1 MKKTLTANVSG
12 TVFHIEEDAYDRLQQ
27 YLNGIRA
34 QFEGTDGREEIM
46 ADIEARIAELFNER
60 LDGKRQVVAMGDV
73 EHVIGVMGQ
82 PEDYADGEGRAEA
95 ESTVPPSSGKSNDKG
110 YKRLFR
116 DPDDKWV
123 GGVCAGLAAYIG
135 MDPIWLR
142 IILIVLFFLGTGVPF
157 LLYLI
162 LWILVPKA
170 ESAADRLRMEGE
182 PVTVD
187 NLKRAFEEGGKR
199 VANEAKDLGRN
210 WSREARTRSG
220 SAAGIIGKL
229 LGAGIILIAFSLL
242 LSLITAAVGGAFG
255 LWHATWST
263 DDLGVL
269 DIGALIFETREQ
281 ALWLGIGALTLCL
294 IPIVA
299 IMLAGFRLLLDTRT
313 PGWFG
318 WTLAL
323 LWIAALV
330 PTIWGG
336 LQLGRDFHRRNS
348 TRTEVTLA
356 SPSGDVLYL
365 DAMTPSDTTG
375 WSMHFDE
382 DEIDI
387 DLEGLHIENGR
398 ISGGWARL
406 DVEQS
411 PDSLYHLVTVRSAQG
426 RSAKDALARAN
437 NISTE
442 FRQEGDVLFVSP
454 VLRFSA
460 EDKIRIQDARFT
472 LLVPVGKSVFF
483 RPGSRDVIHDVDNVT
498 NTRDHKMLG
507 KAWRMT
513 DRGLE
518 EARPGETLPD
528 SDTDTKKD
536 SIVRKEQHQHPAD
549 RKVAINEVRLPSVLH
564 LLRLSI

>member
-34 QFEGTDGREEIM
+34 QFDGADGREEIM

-60 LDGKRQVVAMGDV
+60 LDGRRQVVAMADV
-73 EHVIGVMGQ
+73 DHVIGVMGQ
-82 PEDYADGEGRAEA
+82 PEDYADGEERAEA
-95 ESTVPPSSGKSNDKG
+95 SSSAPPPQGKSNDKG

-123 GGVCAGLAAYIG
+123 GGVCGGLGAYIG
-135 MDPIWLR
+135 MDPLWLR
-142 IILIVLFFLGTGVPF
+142 IIMLVLFFVGSGVPL
-157 LLYLI
+157 LLYLV

-199 VANEAKDLGRN
+199 MAGEAKDLGRN
-210 WSREARTRSG
+210 WGREARSRSG
-220 SAAGIIGKL
+220 SAAGIIAKL
-229 LGAGIILIAFSLL
+229 IGAGIILFAFSLL

-263 DDLGVL
+263 EELGLLDL
-269 DIGALIFETREQ
+269 GALIFETREQ
-281 ALWLGIGALTLCL
+281 ALWLGIGALVLCL
-294 IPIVA
+294 VPIVA

-313 PGWFG
+313 PSWFG

-323 LWIAALV
+323 LWLAALV

-356 SPSGDVLYL
+356 SPSADVLYL
-365 DAMTPSDTTG
+365 DALTPGDTTG
-375 WSMHFDE
+375 WSMRFD
-382 DEIDI
+382 DGEIDF
-387 DLEGLHIENGR
+387 DLEGLHIENGQ
-398 ISGGWARL
+398 IAGGWARL

-411 PDSLYHLVTVRSAQG
+411 PDSLYHLVTIRSAQG
-426 RSAKDALARAN
+426 RSTKEALARAN

-442 FRQEGDVLFVSP
+442 FRQEGDVLYVSP

-460 EDKIRIQDARFT
+460 DDKIRIQDARFT
-472 LLVPVGKSVFF
+472 LLVPVGKAVFF
-483 RPGSRDVIHDVDNVT
+483 RAGSEDVIHDVDNVT
-498 NTRDHKMLG
+498 NTYDHKMIG
-507 KAWRMT
+507 KTWRMT
-513 DRGLE
+513 ERGLE
-518 EARPGETLPD
+518 EGRPGAEGSEPTEQPR
-528 SDTDTKKD
+528 KD
-536 SIVRKEQHQHPAD
+536 SIVRRERPRSAP
-549 RKVAINEVRLPSVLH
+549 RPPSVEEVRLPSVLS
-564 LLRLSI
+564 LLRLAV